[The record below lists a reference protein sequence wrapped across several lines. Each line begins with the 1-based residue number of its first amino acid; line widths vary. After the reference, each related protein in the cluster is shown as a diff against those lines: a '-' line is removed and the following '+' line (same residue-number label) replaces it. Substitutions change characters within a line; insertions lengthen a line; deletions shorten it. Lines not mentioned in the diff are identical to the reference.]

1 VRISANPLLAA
12 IVATVVAAAG
22 CGKSDSSKNQPS
34 TATSAAAPT
43 AGATAAAA
51 AAPCPADGLWHE
63 CSILYRLERSGL
75 APRKDSTAASET
87 ALTERGMLIHVGS
100 AELEVFIYRD
110 EASRAAD
117 EAKLPKGDFVDAGQP
132 YTMRHERTLIRSA
145 NLLAILKSLRDRQR
159 ERVADAIMAGP
170 PQPAR

>member
-1 VRISANPLLAA
+1 MRKSATFVLISIVVAG
-12 IVATVVAAAG
+12 VATA
-22 CGKSDSSKNQPS
+22 CGKSESTGNRPSASASS
-34 TATSAAAPT
+34 AAPT
-43 AGATAAAA
+43 SGATAATGPT
-51 AAPCPADGLWHE
+51 PCPADGLWHE

-75 APRKDSTAASET
+75 APRKDSTPASESG
-87 ALTERGMLIHVGS
+87 LTERGMLVHVGS
-100 AELEVFIYRD
+100 AELELFLYRD
-110 EASRAAD
+110 EASRVAD

-170 PQPAR
+170 PQAAR

>member
-1 VRISANPLLAA
+1 VRRSANSVLA
-12 IVATVVAAAG
+12 ATVVAIVAAG
-22 CGKSDSSKNQPS
+22 CGKSDSSKNPSS

-43 AGATAAAA
+43 SGATAATG

-75 APRKDSTAASET
+75 APRKDSTPANET
-87 ALTERGMLIHVGS
+87 ALTERGMLVHVGS
-100 AELEVFIYRD
+100 AELELFIYRD

>member
-1 VRISANPLLAA
+1 VIVGVIA
-12 IVATVVAAAG
+12 IAG
-22 CGKSDSSKNQPS
+22 CGKTDSSKNRSSIATS
-34 TATSAAAPT
+34 TATPT
-43 AGATAAAA
+43 SSATASTP

-75 APRKDSTAASET
+75 APRKDSTPAAET
-87 ALTERGMLIHVGS
+87 ELTERGMLIHVGS

>member
-1 VRISANPLLAA
+1 MRHPALIALAPILAA
-12 IVATVVAAAG
+12 SIGAG
-22 CGKSDSSKNQPS
+22 CGKSESTGSRPPATASSGTQPAG
-34 TATSAAAPT
+34 ATVAAAPI
-43 AGATAAAA
+43 
-51 AAPCPADGLWHE
+51 PCPADGLWHE

-75 APRKDSTAASET
+75 APRKDSTSVEESG
-87 ALTERGMLIHVGS
+87 LTQRGMLLHLGS
-100 AELEVFIYRD
+100 AELELFLYRD

-117 EAKLPKGDFVDAGQP
+117 EAKLPKGDFVEAGQP

>member
-1 VRISANPLLAA
+1 MRRSANSVLVA
-12 IVATVVAAAG
+12 IVVAILAAG
-22 CGKSDSSKNQPS
+22 CGKSDSAKNPSS

-43 AGATAAAA
+43 SGATAPTG

-75 APRKDSTAASET
+75 APRKDSTPASEA
-87 ALTERGMLIHVGS
+87 ALTERGMLVHVGS
-100 AELEVFIYRD
+100 AELELFIYRD